1 LNASDHCI
9 ALRPIC
15 SPTVRAASF
24 FFGFVC
30 MTSLG
35 IAALMATQGFW
46 PVLPF
51 AGLEMLVLG
60 WALAISLRNRHV
72 VQRLAISDNE
82 VRFVGASVEHLV
94 FPRQWAKVTLR
105 APHAVCTPAGY

>member
-1 LNASDHCI
+1 
-9 ALRPIC
+9 
-15 SPTVRAASF
+15 
-24 FFGFVC
+24 

-60 WALAISLRNRHV
+60 WALAISLCN
-72 VQRLAISDNE
+72 AMWFSDSQS
-82 VRFVGASVEHLV
+82 RTTRSDSS
-94 FPRQWAKVTLR
+94 P
-105 APHAVCTPAGY
+105 